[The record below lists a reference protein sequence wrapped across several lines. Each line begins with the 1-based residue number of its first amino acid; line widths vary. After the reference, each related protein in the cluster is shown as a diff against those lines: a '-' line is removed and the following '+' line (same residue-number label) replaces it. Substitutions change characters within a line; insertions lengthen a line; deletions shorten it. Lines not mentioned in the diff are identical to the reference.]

1 MKKKI
6 VSALLTATMVCGMSV
21 VPAVGVAAAD
31 DTITVGFSQVGA
43 ESDWRTANTESMKST
58 FSEENGY
65 ELIFDDAQQKQENQ
79 LTAIRNF
86 IQQEVD
92 YIVLAPVTET
102 GWDTVLQEAK
112 DADIPVIIVDRMVDV
127 SDDSLYTTWIGTDSL
142 LEGRKAAEWLNAYTT
157 AKGIDAKDVNI
168 VDIQGTIGST
178 AQIGRSKGLEEG
190 VDNYG
195 WNLLAQ
201 QSGEFTQAKGQE
213 VMESILKQSGDD
225 IDVVYCENDNEAFG
239 AIDAIKA
246 AGYEVGGEEGQIL
259 VMSFDTTNAGLTQTL
274 SGEITCDTECNP
286 LHGPRAEELIK
297 KLNSHREQFIT
308 AMDDDLNTA
317 DGVAAVFELVKDI
330 NTSILDKEVSKN
342 VCQTAAAVFDE
353 LCDVLGIL
361 YNRKNNDVDSD
372 IEALIEERQQARANK
387 DWATA
392 DRIRDELK
400 AKGIILKDT
409 PQGVTWTKE

>member
-1 MKKKI
+1 MKKKM
-6 VSALLTATMVCGMSV
+6 VSALLTATMVCGMCV
-21 VPAVGVAAAD
+21 VPTVGVAAAD

-92 YIVLAPVTET
+92 YILLAPVTET

-213 VMESILKQSGDD
+213 VMESMLKQYDN
-225 IDVVYCENDNEAFG
+225 INVVYCENDNEAFG
-239 AIDAIKA
+239 AIDAIEA
-246 AGYEVGGEEGQIL
+246 AGKTVGSDIAHGEIM
-259 VMSFDTTNAGLTQTL
+259 VMSFDTTNAGLTDTL
-274 SGEITCDTECNP
+274 AGKIACDVECNP

-297 KLNSHREQFIT
+297 ALEAGEEVEKLNYVDEEIFATDDTVDKVKAVNSLDEEGEYDVTPIT
-308 AMDDDLNTA
+308 QEII
-317 DGVAAVFELVKDI
+317 DG
-330 NTSILDKEVSKN
+330 
-342 VCQTAAAVFDE
+342 
-353 LCDVLGIL
+353 
-361 YNRKNNDVDSD
+361 
-372 IEALIEERQQARANK
+372 RAY
-387 DWATA
+387 
-392 DRIRDELK
+392 
-400 AKGIILKDT
+400 
-409 PQGVTWTKE
+409 

>member
-92 YIVLAPVTET
+92 YILLAPVTET

-168 VDIQGTIGST
+168 VDIRVQSDLQLRLDVLKALKKVLTTMDGT
-178 AQIGRSKGLEEG
+178 
-190 VDNYG
+190 Y
-195 WNLLAQ
+195 LL
-201 QSGEFTQAKGQE
+201 SSP
-213 VMESILKQSGDD
+213 V
-225 IDVVYCENDNEAFG
+225 
-239 AIDAIKA
+239 
-246 AGYEVGGEEGQIL
+246 
-259 VMSFDTTNAGLTQTL
+259 
-274 SGEITCDTECNP
+274 
-286 LHGPRAEELIK
+286 
-297 KLNSHREQFIT
+297 NSHR
-308 AMDDDLNTA
+308 
-317 DGVAAVFELVKDI
+317 
-330 NTSILDKEVSKN
+330 
-342 VCQTAAAVFDE
+342 
-353 LCDVLGIL
+353 
-361 YNRKNNDVDSD
+361 
-372 IEALIEERQQARANK
+372 
-387 DWATA
+387 
-392 DRIRDELK
+392 
-400 AKGIILKDT
+400 LKDRKLWS
-409 PQGVTWTKE
+409 PC

>member
-1 MKKKI
+1 MNWEEFKMKKKI
-6 VSALLTATMVCGMSV
+6 VSALLTAAMVCGMSV
-21 VPAVGVAAAD
+21 VPAMAAE

-92 YIVLAPVTET
+92 YILLAPVTET

-142 LEGRKAAEWLNAYTT
+142 HEGRKAAEWLNAYAT
-157 AKGIDAKDVNI
+157 AKEIAAEDINI

-190 VDNYG
+190 VEKYG

-213 VMESILKQSGDD
+213 VMESMLKQYDN
-225 IDVVYCENDNEAFG
+225 INVVYCENDNEAFG
-239 AIDAIKA
+239 AIDAIEA
-246 AGYEVGGEEGQIL
+246 AGKTVGSDIMNGEIM
-259 VMSFDTTNAGLTQTL
+259 VISFDTTNAGLTDTL
-274 SGEITCDTECNP
+274 AGKIACDVECNP

-297 KLNSHREQFIT
+297 ALEAGEEVQKLNYVTEEIFAADDTVDKVVAVNSLDEEVECAVTQIT
-308 AMDDDLNTA
+308 Q
-317 DGVAAVFELVKDI
+317 E
-330 NTSILDKEVSKN
+330 ILD
-342 VCQTAAAVFDE
+342 
-353 LCDVLGIL
+353 G
-361 YNRKNNDVDSD
+361 
-372 IEALIEERQQARANK
+372 RAY
-387 DWATA
+387 
-392 DRIRDELK
+392 
-400 AKGIILKDT
+400 
-409 PQGVTWTKE
+409 

>member
-92 YIVLAPVTET
+92 YILLAPVTET

-142 LEGRKAAEWLNAYTT
+142 LEGRKAARPRRDE
-157 AKGIDAKDVNI
+157 GDH
-168 VDIQGTIGST
+168 G
-178 AQIGRSKGLEEG
+178 GRRPPRSRPHQALRAESLPARH
-190 VDNYG
+190 VPHRPHRFRSH
-195 WNLLAQ
+195 LL
-201 QSGEFTQAKGQE
+201 T
-213 VMESILKQSGDD
+213 VRH
-225 IDVVYCENDNEAFG
+225 
-239 AIDAIKA
+239 
-246 AGYEVGGEEGQIL
+246 GGPCLHRHQL
-259 VMSFDTTNAGLTQTL
+259 CRQLQHR
-274 SGEITCDTECNP
+274 P
-286 LHGPRAEELIK
+286 LHRHAR
-297 KLNSHREQFIT
+297 HW
-308 AMDDDLNTA
+308 
-317 DGVAAVFELVKDI
+317 
-330 NTSILDKEVSKN
+330 
-342 VCQTAAAVFDE
+342 
-353 LCDVLGIL
+353 LCSASV
-361 YNRKNNDVDSD
+361 Y
-372 IEALIEERQQARANK
+372 A
-387 DWATA
+387 
-392 DRIRDELK
+392 
-400 AKGIILKDT
+400 
-409 PQGVTWTKE
+409 

>member
-1 MKKKI
+1 MKKKM
-6 VSALLTATMVCGMSV
+6 VTALL
-21 VPAVGVAAAD
+21 AVSMLAGLSAANAVNVMAD
-31 DTITVGFSQVGA
+31 EGDTITVGFSQVGA

-92 YIVLAPVTET
+92 YILLAPVTET

-213 VMESILKQSGDD
+213 VMESMLKQYDN
-225 IDVVYCENDNEAFG
+225 INVVYCENDNEAFG
-239 AIDAIKA
+239 AIDAIEA
-246 AGYEVGGEEGQIL
+246 AGKTVGSDIANGEIM
-259 VMSFDTTNAGLTQTL
+259 VISFDTTNAGLTDTL
-274 SGEITCDTECNP
+274 AGKITCDVECNP

-297 KLNSHREQFIT
+297 ALEAGEEVQKLNYVDEEIFAADDTVDKVTAVNSLDEEGEYAVTPIT
-308 AMDDDLNTA
+308 QEII
-317 DGVAAVFELVKDI
+317 DG
-330 NTSILDKEVSKN
+330 
-342 VCQTAAAVFDE
+342 
-353 LCDVLGIL
+353 
-361 YNRKNNDVDSD
+361 
-372 IEALIEERQQARANK
+372 RAY
-387 DWATA
+387 
-392 DRIRDELK
+392 
-400 AKGIILKDT
+400 
-409 PQGVTWTKE
+409 

>member
-1 MKKKI
+1 MRK
-6 VSALLTATMVCGMSV
+6 SV

-92 YIVLAPVTET
+92 YILLAPVTET

-213 VMESILKQSGDD
+213 VMESMLKQYDN
-225 IDVVYCENDNEAFG
+225 INVVYCENDNEAFG
-239 AIDAIKA
+239 AIDAIEA
-246 AGYEVGGEEGQIL
+246 AGKTVGSDIANGEIM
-259 VMSFDTTNAGLTQTL
+259 VMSFDTTNAGLTDTL
-274 SGEITCDTECNP
+274 AGKIACDVECNP

-297 KLNSHREQFIT
+297 ALEAGEEVEKLNYVDEEIFATDDTVDKVKAVNSLDEEGEYDVTPIT
-308 AMDDDLNTA
+308 QEII
-317 DGVAAVFELVKDI
+317 DG
-330 NTSILDKEVSKN
+330 
-342 VCQTAAAVFDE
+342 
-353 LCDVLGIL
+353 
-361 YNRKNNDVDSD
+361 
-372 IEALIEERQQARANK
+372 RAY
-387 DWATA
+387 
-392 DRIRDELK
+392 
-400 AKGIILKDT
+400 
-409 PQGVTWTKE
+409 

>member
-43 ESDWRTANTESMKST
+43 ESDWRTANSESMKST
-58 FSEENGY
+58 FSTENGY
-65 ELIFDDAQQKQENQ
+65 NLIFDDAQQKQENQ
-79 LTAIRNF
+79 ITAIRNF

-92 YIVLAPVTET
+92 YILLAPVTET

-213 VMESILKQSGDD
+213 VMESMLKQYDN
-225 IDVVYCENDNEAFG
+225 INVVYCENDNEAFG
-239 AIDAIKA
+239 AIDAIEA
-246 AGYEVGGEEGQIL
+246 AGKTVGSDIANGEIM
-259 VMSFDTTNAGLTQTL
+259 VMSFDTTNAGLTDTL
-274 SGEITCDTECNP
+274 AGKIACDVECNP

-297 KLNSHREQFIT
+297 ALEAGEEVEKLNYVDEEIFATDDTVDKVKAVNSLDEEGEYDVTPIT
-308 AMDDDLNTA
+308 QEII
-317 DGVAAVFELVKDI
+317 DG
-330 NTSILDKEVSKN
+330 
-342 VCQTAAAVFDE
+342 
-353 LCDVLGIL
+353 
-361 YNRKNNDVDSD
+361 
-372 IEALIEERQQARANK
+372 RAY
-387 DWATA
+387 
-392 DRIRDELK
+392 
-400 AKGIILKDT
+400 
-409 PQGVTWTKE
+409 

>member
-1 MKKKI
+1 MKKKM
-6 VSALLTATMVCGMSV
+6 VSALLTATMVCGMCV
-21 VPAVGVAAAD
+21 VPTVGVAAAD

-92 YIVLAPVTET
+92 YILLAPVTET

-213 VMESILKQSGDD
+213 VMESMLKQYDN
-225 IDVVYCENDNEAFG
+225 INVVYCENDNEALG
-239 AIDAIKA
+239 AIDAIEA
-246 AGYEVGGEEGQIL
+246 AGKTVGSDIANGEIM
-259 VMSFDTTNAGLTQTL
+259 VMSFDTTNAGLTDTL
-274 SGEITCDTECNP
+274 AGKITCDVECNP

-297 KLNSHREQFIT
+297 ALEAGEEVQKLNYVDEEIFAADDTVDKVTAVNSLDEEGEYAVTPIT
-308 AMDDDLNTA
+308 QEII
-317 DGVAAVFELVKDI
+317 DG
-330 NTSILDKEVSKN
+330 
-342 VCQTAAAVFDE
+342 
-353 LCDVLGIL
+353 
-361 YNRKNNDVDSD
+361 
-372 IEALIEERQQARANK
+372 RAY
-387 DWATA
+387 
-392 DRIRDELK
+392 
-400 AKGIILKDT
+400 
-409 PQGVTWTKE
+409 

>member
-92 YIVLAPVTET
+92 YILLAPVTET
-102 GWDTVLQEAK
+102 GWDTVLLEAK

-213 VMESILKQSGDD
+213 VMESMLKQYDN
-225 IDVVYCENDNEAFG
+225 INVVYCENDNEAFG
-239 AIDAIKA
+239 AIDAIEA
-246 AGYEVGGEEGQIL
+246 AGKTVGSDIANGEIM
-259 VMSFDTTNAGLTQTL
+259 VMSFDTTNAGLTDTL
-274 SGEITCDTECNP
+274 AGKIACDVECNP

-297 KLNSHREQFIT
+297 ALEAGEEVEKLNYVDEEIFATDDTVDKVKAVNSLDEEGEYDVTPIT
-308 AMDDDLNTA
+308 QEII
-317 DGVAAVFELVKDI
+317 DG
-330 NTSILDKEVSKN
+330 
-342 VCQTAAAVFDE
+342 
-353 LCDVLGIL
+353 
-361 YNRKNNDVDSD
+361 
-372 IEALIEERQQARANK
+372 RAY
-387 DWATA
+387 
-392 DRIRDELK
+392 
-400 AKGIILKDT
+400 
-409 PQGVTWTKE
+409 

>member
-65 ELIFDDAQQKQENQ
+65 NLIFDDAQQKQENQ

-92 YIVLAPVTET
+92 YILLAPVTET

-213 VMESILKQSGDD
+213 VMESMLKQYDN
-225 IDVVYCENDNEAFG
+225 INVVYCENDNEAFG
-239 AIDAIKA
+239 AIDAIEA
-246 AGYEVGGEEGQIL
+246 AGKTVGSDIANGEIM
-259 VMSFDTTNAGLTQTL
+259 VMSFDTTNAGLTDTL
-274 SGEITCDTECNP
+274 AGKIACDVECNP

-297 KLNSHREQFIT
+297 ALEAGEEVEKLNYVDEEIFATDDTVDKVKAVNSLDEEGEYDVTPIT
-308 AMDDDLNTA
+308 QEII
-317 DGVAAVFELVKDI
+317 DG
-330 NTSILDKEVSKN
+330 
-342 VCQTAAAVFDE
+342 
-353 LCDVLGIL
+353 
-361 YNRKNNDVDSD
+361 
-372 IEALIEERQQARANK
+372 RAY
-387 DWATA
+387 
-392 DRIRDELK
+392 
-400 AKGIILKDT
+400 
-409 PQGVTWTKE
+409 

>member
-92 YIVLAPVTET
+92 YILLATVTET

-213 VMESILKQSGDD
+213 VMESMLKQYDN
-225 IDVVYCENDNEAFG
+225 INVVYCENDNEAFG
-239 AIDAIKA
+239 AIDAIEA
-246 AGYEVGGEEGQIL
+246 AGKTVGSDIANGEIM
-259 VMSFDTTNAGLTQTL
+259 VMSFDTTNAGLTDTL
-274 SGEITCDTECNP
+274 AGKIACDVECNP

-297 KLNSHREQFIT
+297 ALEAGEEVEKLNYVDEEIFATDDTVDKVKAVNSLDEEGEYDVTPIT
-308 AMDDDLNTA
+308 QEII
-317 DGVAAVFELVKDI
+317 DG
-330 NTSILDKEVSKN
+330 
-342 VCQTAAAVFDE
+342 
-353 LCDVLGIL
+353 
-361 YNRKNNDVDSD
+361 
-372 IEALIEERQQARANK
+372 RAY
-387 DWATA
+387 
-392 DRIRDELK
+392 
-400 AKGIILKDT
+400 
-409 PQGVTWTKE
+409 

>member
-1 MKKKI
+1 MKKKM

-213 VMESILKQSGDD
+213 VMESMLKQYDN
-225 IDVVYCENDNEAFG
+225 INVVYCENDNEAFG
-239 AIDAIKA
+239 AIDAIEA
-246 AGYEVGGEEGQIL
+246 AGKTVGSDIANGEIM
-259 VMSFDTTNAGLTQTL
+259 VISFDTTNAGLTDTL
-274 SGEITCDTECNP
+274 AGKITCDVECNP

-297 KLNSHREQFIT
+297 ALEAGEEVEKLNYVDEEIFATDDTVDKVKAVNSLDEEGEYAVTPIT
-308 AMDDDLNTA
+308 QEII
-317 DGVAAVFELVKDI
+317 DG
-330 NTSILDKEVSKN
+330 
-342 VCQTAAAVFDE
+342 
-353 LCDVLGIL
+353 
-361 YNRKNNDVDSD
+361 
-372 IEALIEERQQARANK
+372 RAY
-387 DWATA
+387 
-392 DRIRDELK
+392 
-400 AKGIILKDT
+400 
-409 PQGVTWTKE
+409 

>member
-6 VSALLTATMVCGMSV
+6 VSALLTATMVCGMCV
-21 VPAVGVAAAD
+21 VPTVGVAAAD

-65 ELIFDDAQQKQENQ
+65 NLIFDDAQQKQENQ

-92 YIVLAPVTET
+92 YILLAPVTET

-127 SDDSLYTTWIGTDSL
+127 SDDSLYTAWVGSNFK
-142 LEGRKAAEWLNAYTT
+142 LEGQKAMAWLDAYLE
-157 AKGIDAKDVNI
+157 AKGRGDEDINL

-239 AIDAIKA
+239 AIDAIEA

-259 VMSFDTTNAGLTQTL
+259 VMSFDTTNAGLTDTL
-274 SGEITCDTECNP
+274 SGKITLDTECNP
-286 LHGPRAEELIK
+286 LHGPRVQEIIEKLEAGEDVDKQAYVEE
-297 KLNSHREQFIT
+297 EMF
-308 AMDDDLNTA
+308 AADDT
-317 DGVAAVFELVKDI
+317 V
-330 NTSILDKEVSKN
+330 TSIKVEDADYEVTTIT
-342 VCQTAAAVFDE
+342 Q
-353 LCDVLGIL
+353 
-361 YNRKNNDVDSD
+361 D
-372 IEALIEERQQARANK
+372 IIDGRAY
-387 DWATA
+387 
-392 DRIRDELK
+392 
-400 AKGIILKDT
+400 
-409 PQGVTWTKE
+409 

>member
-6 VSALLTATMVCGMSV
+6 MAAVMTATMVAGLAGATSV
-21 VPAVGVAAAD
+21 YAAE

-92 YIVLAPVTET
+92 YILLAPVTET

-112 DADIPVIIVDRMVDV
+112 DAGIPVIIVDRMVDV
-127 SDDSLYTTWIGTDSL
+127 SDDSLYTTWIGTDAL
-142 LEGRKAAEWLNAYTT
+142 LEGRKAAEWLNAYAT
-157 AKGIDAKDVNI
+157 AKEIKPEDLHI

-178 AQIGRSKGLEEG
+178 AQIGRTQGLEEG
-190 VDNYG
+190 VEKYG
-195 WNLLAQ
+195 WDLLEQ

-239 AIDAIKA
+239 AIDAIEA

-259 VMSFDTTNAGLTQTL
+259 VMSFDTTNAGLTETL
-274 SGEITCDTECNP
+274 AGKITLNTECNP
-286 LHGPRAEELIK
+286 LHGPRVEEIIQ
-297 KLNSHREQFIT
+297 KLEAGEEVEKQAYVDEVAFASDDTVTSVTIEDQDYEIT
-308 AMDDDLNTA
+308 PITQEII
-317 DGVAAVFELVKDI
+317 DG
-330 NTSILDKEVSKN
+330 
-342 VCQTAAAVFDE
+342 
-353 LCDVLGIL
+353 
-361 YNRKNNDVDSD
+361 
-372 IEALIEERQQARANK
+372 RAY
-387 DWATA
+387 
-392 DRIRDELK
+392 
-400 AKGIILKDT
+400 
-409 PQGVTWTKE
+409 

>member
-1 MKKKI
+1 MKKKM
-6 VSALLTATMVCGMSV
+6 VTALL
-21 VPAVGVAAAD
+21 AVSMLAGLSAVNVMAAD
-31 DTITVGFSQVGA
+31 DGGDTITVGFSQVGA

-112 DADIPVIIVDRMVDV
+112 DAGIPVIIVDRMVDV
-127 SDDSLYTTWIGTDSL
+127 SDDSLYTAWVGSNFK
-142 LEGRKAAEWLNAYTT
+142 LEGQKAMAWLDAYLE
-157 AKGIDAKDVNI
+157 AKGRGDEEINL
-168 VDIQGTIGST
+168 VDIQGTIGAS
-178 AQIGRSKGLEEG
+178 AQIGRTEG
-190 VDNYG
+190 FDEAVEAHDN
-195 WNLLAQ
+195 WTTLAQ

-259 VMSFDTTNAGLTQTL
+259 VMSFDTTKQGITDTL
-274 SGEITCDTECNP
+274 SGDIIVNTECNP
-286 LHGPRAEELIK
+286 LHGPRVEQIIKQLQAGETPEKQAYVEEGIYAHG
-297 KLNSHREQFIT
+297 SDVASVSI
-308 AMDDDLNTA
+308 
-317 DGVAAVFELVKDI
+317 DGTDY
-330 NTSILDKEVSKN
+330 EVTE
-342 VCQTAAAVFDE
+342 VTQ
-353 LCDVLGIL
+353 DV
-361 YNRKNNDVDSD
+361 VD
-372 IEALIEERQQARANK
+372 ARAY
-387 DWATA
+387 
-392 DRIRDELK
+392 
-400 AKGIILKDT
+400 
-409 PQGVTWTKE
+409 

>member
-213 VMESILKQSGDD
+213 VMESMLKQYDN
-225 IDVVYCENDNEAFG
+225 INVVYCENDNEAFG
-239 AIDAIKA
+239 AIDAIEA
-246 AGYEVGGEEGQIL
+246 AGKTVGPDGDIL
-259 VMSFDTTNAGLTQTL
+259 VMSFDTTNAGLTDTL
-274 SGEITCDTECNP
+274 SGKIICDTECNP

-297 KLNSHREQFIT
+297 ALEAGEEVEKLNYVVEEIFATDDTVDKVKAVNSLDEEGEYDVTPIT
-308 AMDDDLNTA
+308 QEII
-317 DGVAAVFELVKDI
+317 DG
-330 NTSILDKEVSKN
+330 
-342 VCQTAAAVFDE
+342 
-353 LCDVLGIL
+353 
-361 YNRKNNDVDSD
+361 
-372 IEALIEERQQARANK
+372 RAY
-387 DWATA
+387 
-392 DRIRDELK
+392 
-400 AKGIILKDT
+400 
-409 PQGVTWTKE
+409 

>member
-1 MKKKI
+1 MKKKM

-92 YIVLAPVTET
+92 YILLAPVTET

-213 VMESILKQSGDD
+213 VMESMLKQYDN
-225 IDVVYCENDNEAFG
+225 INVVYCENDNEAFG
-239 AIDAIKA
+239 AIDAIEA
-246 AGYEVGGEEGQIL
+246 AGKTVGSDIANGEIM
-259 VMSFDTTNAGLTQTL
+259 VMSFDTTNAGLTDTL
-274 SGEITCDTECNP
+274 AGKIACDVECNP

-297 KLNSHREQFIT
+297 ALEAGEEVEKLNYVDEEIFATDDTVDKVKAVNSLDEEGEYAVTPIT
-308 AMDDDLNTA
+308 QEII
-317 DGVAAVFELVKDI
+317 DG
-330 NTSILDKEVSKN
+330 
-342 VCQTAAAVFDE
+342 
-353 LCDVLGIL
+353 
-361 YNRKNNDVDSD
+361 
-372 IEALIEERQQARANK
+372 RAY
-387 DWATA
+387 
-392 DRIRDELK
+392 
-400 AKGIILKDT
+400 
-409 PQGVTWTKE
+409 